1 MNVLLFV
8 ENVVVLTLG
17 FFAIYINVKGIKQLF
32 KGE

>member
-1 MNVLLFV
+1 MNVLSFV

-17 FFAIYINVKGIKQLF
+17 FFAVYINIKGIKQLF